1 MKKKRRIVAQKEE
14 ATEEACG
21 GRLSHESRVEDEGQD
36 VPGPINCTRRSPFH
50 VFLSIS
56 YFFPP
61 TLSLFS
67 SFLPSNK
74 IAFVL
79 FRRRKKKFLEREK
92 FEEDL
97 CIWGEGGGRFLAISR
112 KFHSCDLL
120 AIIPFRRGWMKR
132 ESGNERI
139 LTHRHRCVL
148 NAFKT

>member
-1 MKKKRRIVAQKEE
+1 MDDFPMNPGWRTRGRMCQDQSIVHA
-14 ATEEACG
+14 ALHST
-21 GRLSHESRVEDEGQD
+21 SF
-36 VPGPINCTRRSPFH
+36 SPFPI
-50 VFLSIS
+50 FS
-56 YFFPP
+56 PP

-79 FRRRKKKFLEREK
+79 FRRRKKKFLERGK

-97 CIWGEGGGRFLAISR
+97 CIWEEGGGRFLAISR

>member
-56 YFFPP
+56 YFSPP
-61 TLSLFS
+61 HSLPFLFLSSIQQDCIRFVS
-67 SFLPSNK
+67 KKEEEIFGKRK
-74 IAFVL
+74 IRGGSL
-79 FRRRKKKFLEREK
+79 YL
-92 FEEDL
+92 
-97 CIWGEGGGRFLAISR
+97 GGGRREVLAISR